1 MSFVATMSNTD
12 VAAIA
17 AFSSMMTAIIASAV
31 SWWNGHH
38 QNEIDEN
45 TTLFDAY
52 HNVVE
57 NLQQEIGRLQSE
69 LSLIRDEMKRCESSN
84 QKLSNEVKKL
94 QNCVT
99 KLTVETERIES
110 ALTVEIPEDD
120 A

>member
-1 MSFVATMSNTD
+1 MSVIAAMNNTN
-12 VAAIA
+12 VVAIA
-17 AFSSMMTAIIASAV
+17 AFSSVTTAVIASFV

-38 QNEIDEN
+38 KNEIDEN

-57 NLQQEIGRLQSE
+57 NLQREIGRLQSE

-99 KLTVETERIES
+99 KLTTETERIES
-110 ALTVEIPEDD
+110 ALSVEIPEDD